1 MKHGPHRFGF
11 RVTTF
16 CETLKNF
23 CNIQCSVF
31 AAQNVQLQALQRQ
44 IIQRPGSAQ
53 RTGTAGV
60 HVQAVSGCQRR
71 LVIADADTGN
81 VCGEKKRVD
90 MHFTQHHRSSKQRLK
105 GAGCVMP
112 DCPGRQEKSKR
123 SIECTQHGKREDD
136 VLQRLAGKNRVPTR
150 IRFLSQCQSSAFDC
164 QTFLG

>member
-11 RVTTF
+11 GVATF

-23 CNIQCSVF
+23 CNIQCSIL

-60 HVQAVSGCQRR
+60 DMQAVSGRQRR

-81 VCGEKKRVD
+81 VCRKKKRVD
-90 MHFTQHHRSSKQRLK
+90 MHFPQHHRSSQQRLE

-112 DCPGRQEKSKR
+112 DCPGRQEKSERGIKR
-123 SIECTQHGKREDD
+123 TQHGKRDDD
-136 VLQRLAGKNRVPTR
+136 VFQRLAGKNHVPTR
-150 IRFLSQCQSSAFDC
+150 VRFLSQCQSSAFGC
-164 QTFLG
+164 QPFWA